1 MAGKDGS
8 TKFTAPMAVEQSEGS
23 GQLLNETKG
32 AGESEQELKGEHHSQ
47 QQATMGSQQQATMGS
62 HDLSHDLK
70 PTRGMLDRSLQAQ
83 LGRQLRSIFSDIA
96 SEPVP
101 ARFVKLL
108 EELEAKEKRR

>member
-1 MAGKDGS
+1 MAAKNGS

-23 GQLLNETKG
+23 GQLLSEAKG
-32 AGESEQELKGEHHSQ
+32 AGESEQQLQGEDNSQ
-47 QQATMGSQQQATMGS
+47 QQTTMGS

-83 LGRQLRSIFSDIA
+83 LGRQLRAIFSDVA

-101 ARFVKLL
+101 GRFIKLL